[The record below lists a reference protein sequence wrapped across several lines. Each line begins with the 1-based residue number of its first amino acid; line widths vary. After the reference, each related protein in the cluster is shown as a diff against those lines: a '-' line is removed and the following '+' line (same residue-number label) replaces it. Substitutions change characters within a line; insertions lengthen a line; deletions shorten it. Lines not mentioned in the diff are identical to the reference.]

1 MAARLDVLVR
11 EVERHVAEGG
21 WDQRPKLF
29 ALVETA
35 DLVRR
40 EPALAAQLGL
50 AESVVPPGS
59 LTPVEQDDLGDRPLD
74 EALARIAWPA
84 EVLGCALVHEV
95 VVLPPAA
102 EEQLPADG
110 DPEAWAAAHPDR
122 REVRMAVGVLRDGSR
137 AAALRLR
144 AAGDGSGDDGGGTG
158 EEDVLTGPDL
168 APGLVAALAA
178 TLAD

>member
-1 MAARLDVLVR
+1 MAQLDVLVR

-35 DLVRR
+35 DLVRA

-50 AESVVPPGS
+50 AEQVVPPGS
-59 LTPVEQDDLGDRPLD
+59 LTPVEQEDLGDRPLD
-74 EALARIAWPA
+74 EALATIAWPA
-84 EVLGCALVHEV
+84 EVLGCALVQEV
-95 VVLPPAA
+95 VVLPPTA
-102 EEQLPADG
+102 EEEMPADG
-110 DPEAWAAAHPDR
+110 DPEAWAVAHPDR
-122 REVRMAVGVLRDGSR
+122 REVRMVVGVLRDGSR
-137 AAALRLR
+137 ASALRLR
-144 AAGDGSGDDGGGTG
+144 TAGGGTG

-168 APGLVAALAA
+168 APGLAAALAA